1 MSVGVLEDYNLKR
14 FTRLWGRQV
23 KGEAFLFFFA
33 KIVLSMVGT
42 GGAEA
47 EDAKLGI
54 WEPLMRDIALEAQEH
69 PAAVLSEAT

>member
-1 MSVGVLEDYNLKR
+1 MSVGVLEDYNLR
-14 FTRLWGRQV
+14 DLRASGGGLPF
-23 KGEAFLFFFA
+23 FFFA

>member
-1 MSVGVLEDYNLKR
+1 
-14 FTRLWGRQV
+14 
-23 KGEAFLFFFA
+23 
-33 KIVLSMVGT
+33 MVGT

>member
-1 MSVGVLEDYNLKR
+1 
-14 FTRLWGRQV
+14 
-23 KGEAFLFFFA
+23 
-33 KIVLSMVGT
+33 MVGT
-42 GGAEA
+42 GGAVA